1 MGVERSEQFNR
12 ERDKTVDVLLLA
24 RDAYE
29 RRDWVLALD
38 RLRGAGDLAPE
49 DTMALATSAYLL
61 GNVDEAVRALQAGYQ
76 DRIRNG
82 DSLGAAR
89 FASWLGLLLNVRGES
104 AVGGGWVARAQRLLE
119 TESDDVVE
127 RGYLLAHEFFQHLA
141 RGDLA
146 RAAETAA
153 RVVETGRRFN
163 EHDLIAQGLMMQ
175 GRMMIYSG
183 RVPEGVALLDE
194 AMVGLSAGEVSP
206 IIAGMAYC
214 SLIEACQEL
223 SDFSRAASW
232 TSALTRWCDAQ
243 PGLVPYTGQCS
254 LHRGQIMRLRGAYDE
269 ALAEFAQ
276 AQRRY
281 EKEGTVAPAGMALT
295 EQGDVLRIRG
305 KLDEAEAAYRQAAE
319 LGHEPQPGLAL
330 AWLARGR
337 TTAAISA
344 VRRLLAE
351 AQDPV
356 HRSWML
362 PAAVEVL
369 VSARLLDEARQNSDE
384 LTGIASAFGN
394 SALRAMAAYAAANV
408 ELASGELEDS
418 LSHARGSYR
427 LWSDIGAPYEA
438 ARARVLV
445 ARALRELGDED
456 SATTELAVA
465 RRTFADVGAAPAAH
479 DVDRLLGR
487 ARPGGLTEREV
498 EVLRLVAEG
507 SSNPDIARALVLSQ
521 KTVERHL
528 SNIFIKLDVPSR
540 TAAAA
545 YAHDHG
551 LTS

>member
-1 MGVERSEQFNR
+1 MTV
-12 ERDKTVDVLLLA
+12 ERDKTVDVLLQA

-61 GNVDEAVRALQAGYQ
+61 GDVDEAVRALQGGYQ

-119 TESDDVVE
+119 SETEDVVE
-127 RGYLLAHEFFQHLA
+127 RGYLLAHEFFQHLG
-141 RGDLA
+141 RGDFA

-175 GRMMIYSG
+175 GRIMIYAG
-183 RVPEGVALLDE
+183 RVPEGLALLDE
-194 AMVGLSAGEVSP
+194 AMIGLAAGEVSP

-232 TSALTRWCDAQ
+232 TNALTRWCDTQ
-243 PGLVPYTGQCS
+243 PGLVPYTGQCA

-269 ALAEFAQ
+269 ALTEFAQ
-276 AQRRY
+276 AHRRY
-281 EKEGTVAPAGMALT
+281 VKEGTVAPAGMALT

-330 AWLARGR
+330 SWLARGR
-337 TTAAISA
+337 TAAAITA
-344 VRRLLAE
+344 IHRLLAE
-351 AQDPV
+351 AHDPV

-369 VSARLLDEARQNSDE
+369 VSARLLDEARQHSDE

-394 SALRAMAAYAAANV
+394 SALQAMAAYAAANV
-408 ELASGELEDS
+408 ELASGEPEDA
-418 LSHARGSYR
+418 LSHARESCR
-427 LWSDIGAPYEA
+427 LWSGVGAPYET

-445 ARALRELGDED
+445 ARSLRELGDED
-456 SATTELAVA
+456 SATTEFAAA
-465 RRTFADVGAAPAAH
+465 RRAFAEVGAAPAATE
-479 DVDRLLGR
+479 VDRLLGR
-487 ARPGGLTEREV
+487 VRPAGLTEREL
-498 EVLRLVAEG
+498 EVLKLVAEG
-507 SSNPDIARALVLSQ
+507 RSNPDIARALVLSH

-528 SNIFIKLDVPSR
+528 SNIFTKLNVPSR

-545 YAHDHG
+545 YAHEHG
-551 LTS
+551 LMS